1 MPIASGDL
9 RRSSLF
15 FTAPTDGYS
24 HFNRFME
31 ALDYVRT
38 GPSVASRDPDVLLL
52 EATLLSHSGQ
62 HAAAEGLCSQ
72 ILRIDD
78 LNAGQQPGRARRQH
92 PIAGMFPAQRQH
104 VVGADFPRSSSGFEP
119 GLRRQRAPPPGNGIS
134 GPETKAPKRPP
145 KSNCSFAET
154 KRRQQAP
161 PIRGRFATRREISL
175 NTGMRGGPGRTRTC
189 NQTVMSGR
197 L

>member
-104 VVGADFPRSSSGFEP
+104 VAGADFPRSSSGFEP

-145 KSNCSFAET
+145 NPTARLQRPSAGSM
-154 KRRQQAP
+154 RRQFGAVRHSP
-161 PIRGRFATRREISL
+161 GNLSERGNAWWARQQ
-175 NTGMRGGPGRTRTC
+175 PY
-189 NQTVMSGR
+189 Q
-197 L
+197 